1 MSATLALLEAD
12 QPPRAR
18 GLPARPAV
26 GLAGHEKGASR
37 RSLCAPSVAKVS
49 MPGQAALRSIWH
61 VVVAGGAS
69 GYIGG
74 ACAVANPMI
83 SVRAASIV
91 TYVMRT
97 CRACLDRWAVLDALR
112 PFAVQAVRATPP
124 VTYVMRARG
133 ARCDRW
139 PTVQAPAQPA
149 WGCEIIRPRG
159 LATEPPPILRRNE
172 SFQVAALTRLRRN
185 DPPGHIW
192 KGEGQDQNQNY
203 NDARFHFVLPCF
215 LGCGDHRLIGCQ
227 DSNRA
232 LNANI
237 DSADA
242 SHGSVISLNR
252 RGEPSFSRAETKG

>member
-1 MSATLALLEAD
+1 MVAAGSFFSPLPLPHTRHSRRSGSPFIWLRQQSLCSCRSSATISALCASMAWRWLNAKLS
-12 QPPRAR
+12 PFRMPSR
-18 GLPARPAV
+18 PSARPAV

-37 RSLCAPSVAKVS
+37 RSLCTVRCQ
-49 MPGQAALRSIWH
+49 GAALRSIWH

-97 CRACLDRWAVLDALR
+97 CPACLDRWAVLDALR
-112 PFAVQAVRATPP
+112 PFAVPAVRATPP

-149 WGCEIIRPRG
+149 WSCEIIRPRG

-172 SFQVAALTRLRRN
+172 SFQVAALTRPRRN
-185 DPPGHIW
+185 DPPGR
-192 KGEGQDQNQNY
+192 EGKDHHQCDRNY
-203 NDARFHFVLPCF
+203 EN
-215 LGCGDHRLIGCQ
+215 G
-227 DSNRA
+227 
-232 LNANI
+232 
-237 DSADA
+237 
-242 SHGSVISLNR
+242 
-252 RGEPSFSRAETKG
+252 